1 MSDPSL
7 VKLPY
12 AAMAYVANND
22 TKELL
27 VSTSEDGENWS
38 AGHSTGQFISG
49 TPVLAAFENQL
60 FLLFHPKHNPK
71 ILMYCMARNTINWSP
86 GHAMNWSPAHLV
98 PSRASEDGSLAG
110 VQSPA
115 LVAFKGPE
123 PGDQLHLSYAAEYDL
138 IQCRTVRVASRDRQ
152 EFDFLHPYTITIE
165 DKTKKDGIS
174 HRFSHGRRA
183 VAVLDDKLIMAF
195 VRNNDD
201 DTLSYATSAD
211 VHSMSTWQSPHNIAR
226 EVSDPAIVVL
236 NNRKLVNNRWERY
249 RTPVVAWRYN
259 NGGNELG
266 VATMGDDGK
275 VRDFGNMSDLSRYGP
290 ALTTLDFV
298 LILAFVAADQSND
311 LLVCTSLDGVKWSPH
326 RRTGLSSS
334 TTPALA
340 TSYFIHSNP
349 NRR

>member
-12 AAMAYVANND
+12 AAMAYVANDN
-22 TKELL
+22 TKEIL
-27 VSTSEDGENWS
+27 VTTSDDGENWS
-38 AGHSTGQFISG
+38 AGHSTGQFTKSR
-49 TPVLAAFENQL
+49 PVLAAFENQL
-60 FLLFHPKHNPK
+60 FLLFHPKDNPK
-71 ILMYCMARNTINWSP
+71 ILMYCMARNTIKWAP
-86 GHAMNWSPAHLV
+86 GQPMNWSPARLV

-123 PGDQLHLSYAAEYDL
+123 TGDQLHLSYAADYDL
-138 IQCRTVRVASRDRQ
+138 IYGRTARVAARDRQ
-152 EFDFLHPYTITIE
+152 EFEFLTPYTMTIE

-174 HRFSHGRRA
+174 QRFSHGYRA

-195 VRNNDD
+195 VRNNED

-211 VHSMSTWQSPHNIAR
+211 VHSMRTWQPPNDIAR
-226 EVSDPAIVVL
+226 KAADPAIVVL
-236 NNRKLVNNRWERY
+236 NNQKLVNNRWERH
-249 RTPVVAWRYN
+249 RTPVVAWHYN

-275 VRDFGNMSDLSRYGP
+275 VRDFGNMSDLSKYGP

-298 LILAFVAADQSND
+298 LILAFVATTDSND
-311 LLVCTSLDGVKWSPH
+311 LLVRTSLNGVHWSPS
-326 RRTGLSSS
+326 RRTGHSSS